1 MTEDDAERQIVDLQA
16 RIAYQEDTLRELDS
30 VVAAQSQRLAR
41 LEARLTRL
49 AERLDSLPEPDGE
62 ASQDEPPPPHY

>member
-1 MTEDDAERQIVDLQA
+1 MTGDDAEQQIVDLQA

-49 AERLDSLPEPDGE
+49 AERLDSLPGPGDE